1 MDKGKTVKKI
11 STKHLGKIAALL
23 GIVSVI
29 YHLKWLENLVVVYTG
44 IATSICFVIMVMIW
58 GMIVF
63 AGDKIKTQKKE
74 MNEIGEVLTHK
85 HWYQSLLSYTVMGIM
100 VWFLSY
106 TNHLF
111 ILTVYIISCISIFV
125 TSNSVKDFIKEKMI
139 V

>member
-1 MDKGKTVKKI
+1 MGKGKTVKKI

-58 GMIVF
+58 GMVVF

-74 MNEIGEVLTHK
+74 MNEIGDVLTHK